1 MEENQIIV
9 DVGLDAFIASLRHL
23 QKQYELN
30 TAALKAMKDAG
41 EEQSDAYIM
50 LTQEQKVLRQQI
62 ASTEKTMQNEIKMQ
76 QAQEGSLVQL
86 RAQLANLQKQYDS
99 MSGMERMGEAGVALQ
114 KQIKSLH
121 DEVLGLEGDTGR
133 MQRNVGNY
141 PAAVQPLR
149 EELERLTKQLEDLRA
164 ENKEG
169 SEEFAAV
176 EKRIG
181 EVNQSITQLTGK
193 VDVLAT
199 DTGNVKQQMRELTEN
214 LIAMK
219 MRGEENTEQY
229 RQMLE
234 QLGKMKDA
242 VQDTNAQ
249 VKQMASD
256 TSALNSVLAGAQA
269 AAGGFSVALGVMNLV
284 GDKDSETA
292 KELAEAQRKLQ
303 SAIAITTGLQ
313 ALQNALQKE
322 SALMMGVNKI
332 RILAAAAAQKAYA
345 AATRDAEA
353 AQAVF
358 NKVAKSNIY
367 VWLAGIILTV
377 VGAIAAFTR
386 GSKEQKEELEKV
398 NVELQHHADILKK
411 ITDNYDTL
419 NDTAHR
425 YIEDHIEDLKRQG
438 ASTEEIRKAE
448 DELFNERKNALLE
461 ERNLYEREMVLYPK
475 IKDAL
480 EDNIGKMV
488 SLERERTNAMRN
500 GDTERA
506 QFYQNEI
513 NNLNGVMEAQRKSLG
528 LVDNWNK
535 RFSDLMNERKQQ
547 EDDRKREDEE
557 ASKRAAEAAR
567 QRAEQLQRERE
578 EMKRNREELKK
589 STDDLIGYFDSL
601 KKGLKPI
608 PEGEKDFFDQLREKY
623 EAIDKAARESQERQ
637 ELYARHVKETLG
649 VDILNIDDSIMEK
662 LEREANPLYNFSQT
676 YKENAQAIQETSSA
690 LESSFSSL
698 SQMYQQM
705 ANDES
710 KTEEERAKA
719 ARKARAWAGIQVA
732 SNAGAAIAKGVAS
745 AVDVGFPAA
754 IPAIA
759 TMTAT
764 ILAAIAQAKAL
775 LAEAHEH
782 GGVIGGKFVGATSGS
797 DNVLMTGRRGELVL
811 NAEQQKRLYD
821 IANGSA
827 SSNLTA
833 SLVEALQAMPAPILD
848 YSEFVR
854 FTRRVVDLDNFVTIK

>member
-41 EEQSDAYIM
+41 EEQSDAYIT
-50 LTQEQKVLRQQI
+50 LTQEQKVLRQQM
-62 ASTEKTMQNEIKMQ
+62 ASTEKAMQNEIKMQ

-86 RAQLANLQKQYDS
+86 RAQLANLNKQYDS
-99 MSGMERMGEAGVALQ
+99 MSGMERMGKSGEELQ
-114 KQIKSLH
+114 GRIKALH
-121 DEVLGLEGDTGR
+121 DQILGLEGDTGR

-141 PAAVQPLR
+141 PEAMKPVTAQLR
-149 EELERLTKQLEDLRA
+149 EMTQQLVQLRM
-164 ENKEG
+164 EG
-169 SEEFAAV
+169 KA
-176 EKRIG
+176 
-181 EVNQSITQLTGK
+181 
-193 VDVLAT
+193 
-199 DTGNVKQQMRELTEN
+199 
-214 LIAMK
+214 
-219 MRGEENTEQY
+219 NTEEY
-229 RQMLE
+229 NALLKKTGE
-234 QLGKMKDA
+234 MKDA
-242 VQDTNAQ
+242 MEDAQ
-249 VKQMASD
+249 REVKQMASD

-269 AAGGFSVALGVMNLV
+269 AAGAFSVALGIMNLV

-332 RILAAAAAQKAYA
+332 RILAAAAAQRAYA

-367 VWLAGIILTV
+367 VWLASVILTV

-386 GSKEQKEELEKV
+386 GSKEQEEETRKVNEELKMQLEY
-398 NVELQHHADILKK
+398 L
-411 ITDNYDTL
+411 
-419 NDTAHR
+419 
-425 YIEDHIEDLKRQG
+425 RQLYEMYSALG
-438 ASTEEIRKAE
+438 ERAIKDAQFQLDRAKASGKSTEEIRKYE
-448 DELFNERKNALLE
+448 DELFNARLANLEKLEEELGYSRKEHNRLQWEYEHQLQEYEDGVRRMAENAGKVPEIVTQISQAALDEQKKHLDETKGILDQFEKLYDERKNL
-461 ERNLYEREMVLYPK
+461 
-475 IKDAL
+475 
-480 EDNIGKMV
+480 
-488 SLERERTNAMRN
+488 
-500 GDTERA
+500 
-506 QFYQNEI
+506 QNEQAER
-513 NNLNGVMEAQRKSLG
+513 EAQR
-528 LVDNWNK
+528 
-535 RFSDLMNERKQQ
+535 R
-547 EDDRKREDEE
+547 REDEE
-557 ASKRAAEAAR
+557 ASKRAAEEAAKR
-567 QRAEQLQRERE
+567 WRE
-578 EMKRNREELKK
+578 NA
-589 STDDLIGYFDSL
+589 
-601 KKGLKPI
+601 
-608 PEGEKDFFDQLREKY
+608 Q
-623 EAIDKAARESQERQ
+623 AI
-637 ELYARHVKETLG
+637 
-649 VDILNIDDSIMEK
+649 
-662 LEREANPLYNFSQT
+662 REANKALIEVSTADQLYKKSEEANQRLAQSFQDVADRVGLFADELKDLPAPKDIPFISDDGLTDPTSQLELFAES

-698 SQMYQQM
+698 SSMYQQM

-719 ARKARAWAGIQVA
+719 ARKAKAWAGIQVA
-732 SNAGAAIAKGVAS
+732 ANAGAAVAKGVAS

-754 IPAIA
+754 IPAMA

-764 ILAAIAQAKAL
+764 ILAAIAQAKSL

-833 SLVEALQAMPAPILD
+833 SLVEALQAMPAPVLV
-848 YSEFVR
+848 YSEFQR
-854 FTRRVVDLDNFVTIK
+854 FTDRVATLDDAAKLQ

>member
-41 EEQSDAYIM
+41 EEQSDAYIT
-50 LTQEQKVLRQQI
+50 LTQEQKVLRQQM
-62 ASTEKTMQNEIKMQ
+62 ASTEKAMQNEIKMQ

-86 RAQLANLQKQYDS
+86 RAQLANLNKQYDS

-114 KQIKSLH
+114 KKIKSLH
-121 DEVLGLEGDTGR
+121 DQILGLEGDTGR

-149 EELERLTKQLEDLRA
+149 EELERLTKQLETLRS

-193 VDVLAT
+193 VDGLAT

-214 LIAMK
+214 LIEMR

-242 VQDTNAQ
+242 MQDTQNQ

-256 TSALNSVLAGAQA
+256 TSTLNSVLTGAQA
-269 AAGGFSVALGVMNLV
+269 AAGAFSVALGVMNII

-322 SALMMGVNKI
+322 SALMMGVNKL
-332 RILAAAAAQKAYA
+332 RMLAAAAAQRAYA

-367 VWLAGIILTV
+367 VWLASVILTV

-386 GSKEQKEELEKV
+386 GSKEQQEETRKVNEELKTQLEY
-398 NVELQHHADILKK
+398 L
-411 ITDNYDTL
+411 
-419 NDTAHR
+419 
-425 YIEDHIEDLKRQG
+425 RQLDEMYSALG
-438 ASTEEIRKAE
+438 ERAIKDAQFQLDRAKASGKSTEEIRKYE
-448 DELFNERKNALLE
+448 DELFNARLANLEKLE
-461 ERNLYEREMVLYPK
+461 EELGYSRKEHNRLQWEYEHQLQEYEDGVRRMAENAGKVPEIVTQISQAALDEQKKHLDETKGILDQFDKLYDERRGLQ
-475 IKDAL
+475 L
-480 EDNIGKMV
+480 E
-488 SLERERTNAMRN
+488 L
-500 GDTERA
+500 
-506 QFYQNEI
+506 
-513 NNLNGVMEAQRKSLG
+513 AQR
-528 LVDNWNK
+528 
-535 RFSDLMNERKQQ
+535 EI
-547 EDDRKREDEE
+547 DRKREDE
-557 ASKRAAEAAR
+557 AAKQRQIEAAR
-567 QRAEQLQRERE
+567 AANERWKAEVQAIREAN
-578 EMKRNREELKK
+578 KELIDLSDVASLADKK
-589 STDDLIGYFDSL
+589 EQEALDAVEKKIEDIR
-601 KKGLKPI
+601 KGLNAAK
-608 PEGEKDFFDQLREKY
+608 
-623 EAIDKAARESQERQ
+623 EAQEFAQ
-637 ELYARHVKETLG
+637 QILEG
-649 VDILNIDDSIMEK
+649 VDWGDMMER
-662 LEREANPLYNFSQT
+662 LERESNPMYNFAMS
-676 YKENAQAIQETSSA
+676 YKENAQVIQETSTA

-698 SQMYQQM
+698 SSMYQQM
-705 ANDES
+705 AQDES

-719 ARKARAWAGIQVA
+719 ARKAKAWAGIQVA
-732 SNAGAAIAKGVAS
+732 ANAGAAIAKGVAS

-754 IPAIA
+754 IPAMA

-764 ILAAIAQAKAL
+764 ILAAIAQAKSL

-782 GGVIGGKFVGATSGS
+782 GGVIGGKFVGATRGS
-797 DNVLMTGRRGELVL
+797 DNILMTGRRGELVL
-811 NAEQQKRLYD
+811 DADQQKRLYD

-833 SLVEALQAMPAPILD
+833 SLVEAFRAMPAPVLV
-848 YSEFVR
+848 YSEFQR
-854 FTRRVVDLDNFVTIK
+854 FTDRVATLDDAAKLQ

>member
-9 DVGLDAFIASLRHL
+9 DVGLDAFIESLRHL

-62 ASTEKTMQNEIKMQ
+62 ASTEKAMQNEIKMQ

-99 MSGMERMGEAGVALQ
+99 MSGMERMGEAGTALQ
-114 KQIKSLH
+114 KRIKALH

-141 PAAVQPLR
+141 PAAIQPLQ
-149 EELERLTKQLEDLRA
+149 EELSRLTKQLEDLRA

-169 SEEFAAV
+169 SDEFAAI
-176 EKRIG
+176 EKRVE
-181 EVNQSITQLTGK
+181 EVNQSIAQLNSS
-193 VDVLAT
+193 VDGVVQEMAPL
-199 DTGNVKQQMRELTEN
+199 KQQIKDATNELMQ
-214 LIAMK
+214 MK
-219 MRGEENTEQY
+219 LRGEENTEQY
-229 RQMLE
+229 QQMLE
-234 QLGKMKDA
+234 HLGKLKDTMM
-242 VQDTNAQ
+242 DAQ
-249 VKQMASD
+249 AEIKQMASD
-256 TSALNSVLAGAQA
+256 TSALNSVLDGAKA
-269 AAGGFSVALGVMNLV
+269 AAGAFSVALGVMTLV

-292 KELAEAQRKLQ
+292 KELAEAQAKLQ

-313 ALQNALQKE
+313 AVQNALQKE
-322 SALMMGVNKI
+322 SALMMGINKL
-332 RILAAAAAQKAYA
+332 RILAAAAAQRAYA

-358 NKVAKSNIY
+358 NRVAKSNIY
-367 VWLAGIILTV
+367 VWLAGVILTI

-419 NDTAHR
+419 NSTAHR
-425 YIEDHIEDLKRQG
+425 YIEEHIEDLKRQG

-448 DELFNERKNALLE
+448 DELFNERKKALLD
-461 ERNLYEREMVLYPK
+461 ERDLYEREMVLYPK
-475 IKDAL
+475 IKAAL
-480 EDNIGKMV
+480 EDNIGKMI
-488 SLERERTNAMRN
+488 SLERERTNAMQR

-528 LVDNWNK
+528 LVDDWNA
-535 RFSDLMNERKQQ
+535 RFNILMNERKQQ
-547 EDDRKREDEE
+547 EDDRKREDD
-557 ASKRAAEAAR
+557 AAR
-567 QRAEQLQRERE
+567 QRQIEAARAANERWKAEVKAIREAN
-578 EMKRNREELKK
+578 KELVDLSDLATLAEKNEQQTLDAVEKK
-589 STDDLIGYFDSL
+589 IDDIH
-601 KKGLKPI
+601 KGLNAAK
-608 PEGEKDFFDQLREKY
+608 
-623 EAIDKAARESQERQ
+623 EAQEFAQ
-637 ELYARHVKETLG
+637 KILEG
-649 VDILNIDDSIMEK
+649 VDWGDMMER
-662 LEREANPLYNFSQT
+662 LERESNPLYDFAQT
-676 YKENAQAIQETSSA
+676 YKENAQAIQETSIA

-698 SQMYQQM
+698 SSMYQQM

-719 ARKARAWAGIQVA
+719 ARKAKAWAGIQIA
-732 SNAGAAIAKGVAS
+732 ANAGAAVAKGVAS

-754 IPAIA
+754 IPAMA

-764 ILAAIAQAKAL
+764 ILSAIAQAKAL

-833 SLVEALQAMPAPILD
+833 SLVEAFKAMPAPVLVYSELKHFENSVNILD
-848 YSEFVR
+848 ELSN
-854 FTRRVVDLDNFVTIK
+854 LN